1 MSNKNYT
8 AINIGPILSTLG
20 MARKPRELWAASYLF
35 SYLMKNILGLLDKG
49 CIISPDT
56 INQDERNGIGL
67 YPDRAF
73 IKGKVSY
80 DDIKGVISDV
90 AINLGIDEGFF
101 NVMVASGDYDGD
113 SIAIKDL
120 NKQLDRL
127 ELFNMVSNTASVDKV
142 RQLIKPENAD
152 GLIWDAFNKVSF
164 PIETL
169 GEIAAAELEK
179 EQNWDSFK
187 KAIRSKDEKEQE
199 KAYGYLPKDKL
210 KSYHKYFCIVQ
221 ADGDNMGKAV
231 THSGLAE
238 GKVKTI
244 SEALL
249 QFGKNANTAIKEYG
263 GFPVYAGGDDL
274 LFIAP
279 VVGKDHTNI
288 FELLNKLDTDS
299 FAGVKKAVEDCHL
312 IVEDSDNEIKEIQA
326 SLSFGVSIT
335 YYKYPLYEALESARK
350 QLFEKAKN
358 VEGKNA
364 IVVDW
369 RKHSGGAF
377 SMEFS
382 CHNADLKN
390 AFENLI
396 KASNVEETIVSA
408 IGHKIR
414 ESEGLF
420 KLWIEKPDASSRN
433 ECFFMK
439 YIDYTPQ
446 KDEEKKT
453 PSDIYKENTLDL
465 LNKLLPVYKDYKA
478 KEKEEK
484 KEQKLTKTM
493 YAMLR
498 IAKFIKG
505 EEVKDE

>member
-1 MSNKNYT
+1 MKYT
-8 AINIGPILSTLG
+8 AINIGPIISTLG

-35 SYLMKNILGLLDKG
+35 SYLMKNILAALDKDS
-49 CIISPDT
+49 IISPDT
-56 INQDERNGIGL
+56 INQDEKNGIGL

-73 IKGKVSY
+73 IKGEVTY
-80 DDIKGVISDV
+80 DDIKGAIADV
-90 AINLGIDEGFF
+90 ATKLGIDESFF
-101 NVMVASGDYDGD
+101 NVMLASGDYDKD
-113 SIAIKDL
+113 SLAIKDL

-127 ELFNMVSNTASVDKV
+127 ELFNIGSNTESVDIV

-164 PIETL
+164 TIETL
-169 GEIAAAELEK
+169 GEIAAVELKNEK
-179 EQNWDSFK
+179 DWDSFK
-187 KAIRSKDEKEQE
+187 KAIRSKNEKEQE
-199 KAYGYLPKDKL
+199 KAYRYLPKDKL

-238 GKVKTI
+238 GKVKII

-249 QFGKNANTAIKEYG
+249 KFGKDADAAIKEYG

-279 VVGKDHTNI
+279 VVGKNHTNI
-288 FELLNKLDTDS
+288 FELLTKLDTKAFDK
-299 FAGVKKAVEDCHL
+299 VKKAVDDCHL
-312 IVEDSDNEIKEIQA
+312 KEEDGDNKGKDIHA
-326 SLSFGVSIT
+326 SLSFGVSVN

-350 QLFEKAKN
+350 QLFEKAKK
-358 VEGKNA
+358 VDGKNA
-364 IVVDW
+364 IAVDW

-377 SMEFS
+377 YMEYS
-382 CHNADLKN
+382 CHNAELKG

-396 KASNVEETIVSA
+396 KASEVEETVVSA

-420 KLWIEKPDASSRN
+420 KLWIEQSEASSRN
-433 ECFFMK
+433 KYFFVK
-439 YIDYTPQ
+439 YLDYTPDK
-446 KDEEKKT
+446 KDEKIT
-453 PSDIYKENTLDL
+453 PSDIYKEKTLAL

-478 KEKEEK
+478 KENEEK